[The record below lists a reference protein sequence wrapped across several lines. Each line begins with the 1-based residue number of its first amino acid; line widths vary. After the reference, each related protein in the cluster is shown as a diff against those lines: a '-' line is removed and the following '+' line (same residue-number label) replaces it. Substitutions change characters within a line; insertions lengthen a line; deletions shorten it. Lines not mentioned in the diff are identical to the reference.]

1 MNRVFRRMGR
11 GVARSW
17 RREGWK
23 SLYLDLPPT
32 LEEVARSTSSVELR
46 RRTKPRREEGEGE
59 VPGGGSP
66 VGGGCGVE
74 RAGRMSA
81 ASRAAGGWCGAAIRR
96 GEGAATAGW
105 CGRGRFWGW

>member
-1 MNRVFRRMGR
+1 MGR
-11 GVARSW
+11 GVARRSW

-23 SLYLDLPPT
+23 SLYLDLPPA

-66 VGGGCGVE
+66 VGRRE
-74 RAGRMSA
+74 
-81 ASRAAGGWCGAAIRR
+81 SRRE
-96 GEGAATAGW
+96 EGAASSAPG
-105 CGRGRFWGW
+105 G

>member
-11 GVARSW
+11 GVARRSW

-46 RRTKPRREEGEGE
+46 RRTKPRREEGGA
-59 VPGGGSP
+59 P
-66 VGGGCGVE
+66 
-74 RAGRMSA
+74 
-81 ASRAAGGWCGAAIRR
+81 AGGARR
-96 GEGAATAGW
+96 VRCREEGAASSAPG
-105 CGRGRFWGW
+105 G